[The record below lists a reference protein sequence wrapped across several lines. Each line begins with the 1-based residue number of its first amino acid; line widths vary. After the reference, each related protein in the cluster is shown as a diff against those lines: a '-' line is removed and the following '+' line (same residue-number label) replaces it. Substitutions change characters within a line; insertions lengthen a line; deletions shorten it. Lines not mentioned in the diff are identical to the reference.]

1 MDDGGVARLC
11 AAALAA
17 VSDARAELLAAAD
30 VEWQGS
36 AAERYGDVVE
46 DLLGALVRVTRRLEH
61 ARALAAVAAEAS
73 AAAAGAGGAAAAG
86 AGGAAAAGAGGTAWA
101 G

>member
-11 AAALAA
+11 AAALAGI
-17 VSDARAELLAAAD
+17 SDARSELLAAAG

-36 AAERYGDVVE
+36 AAERYGDAVE
-46 DLLGALVRVTRRLEH
+46 DLLAALVRATRRLEH
-61 ARALAAVAAEAS
+61 ARALAAVAART
-73 AAAAGAGGAAAAG
+73 GGAV
-86 AGGAAAAGAGGTAWA
+86 WA

>member
-11 AAALAA
+11 TAALVAIA
-17 VSDARAELLAAAD
+17 DARSELLAAAA

-46 DLLGALVRVTRRLEH
+46 DLLAALVRVTRRLEH
-61 ARALAAVAAEAS
+61 ARRLASVAAEAALAS
-73 AAAAGAGGAAAAG
+73 PAGAAGTGGAE
-86 AGGAAAAGAGGTAWA
+86 WA

>member
-17 VSDARAELLAAAD
+17 LSDARSELVAGAG

-36 AAERYGDVVE
+36 AAERYRDVVE
-46 DLLGALVRVTRRLEH
+46 DLLAALARVTRRLEH
-61 ARALAAVAAEAS
+61 ARGLAAEA
-73 AAAAGAGGAAAAG
+73 ARTAVAGPAGTAGAGGAS
-86 AGGAAAAGAGGTAWA
+86 WA

>member
-11 AAALAA
+11 AAALTAI
-17 VSDARAELLAAAD
+17 SDARSELLAAAG

-46 DLLGALVRVTRRLEH
+46 DLLAALVRVTRRLEH
-61 ARALAAVAAEAS
+61 ARALAAVAAKAGV
-73 AAAAGAGGAAAAG
+73 AGPAGAVGAGGAP
-86 AGGAAAAGAGGTAWA
+86 WA

>member
-11 AAALAA
+11 AAALVAIA
-17 VSDARAELLAAAD
+17 DARSELLAAAA

-46 DLLGALVRVTRRLEH
+46 DLLAALVRVTRRLEH
-61 ARALAAVAAEAS
+61 ARGLAAVAAEA
-73 AAAAGAGGAAAAG
+73 AMARPAGAAGTGGAV
-86 AGGAAAAGAGGTAWA
+86 WA

>member
-17 VSDARAELLAAAD
+17 IADARSELLAAGG

-46 DLLGALVRVTRRLEH
+46 DLLASLVRVTRRLER
-61 ARALAAVAAEAS
+61 ARALAAEAAKAGACGPAGALG
-73 AAAAGAGGAAAAG
+73 AAGPIGTVGAGGAA
-86 AGGAAAAGAGGTAWA
+86 WA